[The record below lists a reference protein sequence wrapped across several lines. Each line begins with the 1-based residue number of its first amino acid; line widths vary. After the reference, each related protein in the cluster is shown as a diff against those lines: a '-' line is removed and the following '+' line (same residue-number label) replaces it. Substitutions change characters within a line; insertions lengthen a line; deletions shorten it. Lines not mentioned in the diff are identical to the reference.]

1 MSQGQCVSINY
12 FVGWFKIDL
21 E

>member
-12 FVGWFKIDL
+12 FLGWFKIDL